1 MDGSAGHA
9 PNMSANRK
17 NHHAEDSSS
26 AFCPMVARRGHSAH
40 IDHDGH
46 CRRVHAGMC
55 PRDMQILML
64 VEDRE
69 SRSTMSV
76 EKLRDA
82 MLTMLHA
89 RIVCNEGHVLDAI
102 TIYDS
107 IAESIAPNPVQFGR
121 TRPPEIQ

>member
-1 MDGSAGHA
+1 MPKTPVQHSVRWSLAAVILPTLITTATAG
-9 PNMSANRK
+9 
-17 NHHAEDSSS
+17 
-26 AFCPMVARRGHSAH
+26 AFMRECAA
-40 IDHDGH
+40 
-46 CRRVHAGMC
+46 
-55 PRDMQILML
+55 RDMQILML